1 MRDPAEPVLQAKF
14 VGYEMA
20 VEPLAEPSRRPSW
33 ALKIGTLLAV
43 AVLAYAWTGV
53 LLTWIGSLGTG
64 DFFTLV
70 GSLGARF

>member
-1 MRDPAEPVLQAKF
+1 MRSLSAPVLQAKF
-14 VGYEMA
+14 VGYEVTPA
-20 VEPLAEPSRRPSW
+20 PVTEPNRRPSW

-70 GSLGARF
+70 GNLGARF